1 MKNDFLKE
9 ISIEELEDRNEFTA
23 ATDDASCD
31 ITIEIDICFPQP
43 SWPELLSPCPLP
55 VRNHQTPVCRT
66 HLRIYDLDQTPPIP
80 HSLRAWI

>member
-31 ITIEIDICFPQP
+31 ITIEIDICP
-43 SWPELLSPCPLP
+43 SS
-55 VRNHQTPVCRT
+55 
-66 HLRIYDLDQTPPIP
+66 
-80 HSLRAWI
+80 